1 MRAPF
6 KTFAK
11 SFAVPVAAGLLALG
25 IAAASP
31 AIAQSADSPFA
42 SFSGTWSGVGTVTAS
57 GGINESLRCRATYQV
72 GEGGRTVN
80 QSLRCAS
87 DSYKFDI
94 VCNVSVTS
102 GSFSGTWTETTRSIT
117 GDLSGSA
124 TPGQI
129 RAIVNGGGFSAG
141 LGITVQGNQQN
152 VVIRPQAGEITG
164 INITM
169 KKG

>member
-6 KTFAK
+6 TTFAK
-11 SFAVPVAAGLLALG
+11 FFAVPAAAGLLALSM
-25 IAAASP
+25 AAASP
-31 AIAQSADSPFA
+31 ALAQGADSPFA
-42 SFSGTWSGVGTVTAS
+42 SFNGSWSGVGTVTAS
-57 GGINESLRCRATYQV
+57 GGINESLRCRATYKV
-72 GEGGRTVN
+72 GDGGRTVN
-80 QSLRCAS
+80 QNLRCAS

-94 VCNVSVTS
+94 VCDVSVNS
-102 GSFSGTWTETTRSIT
+102 GNFSGNWTETTRNIT
-117 GDLSGSA
+117 GSLSGSA

-129 RAIVNGGGFSAG
+129 RAIVSGGGFSAG